1 MIEGI
6 GARRRPAAAA
16 AWQAA
21 GVKRAPSDVP
31 SRSELEAVL
40 ASVAIFEQLRP
51 DELARISRRC
61 EIVPLAPGQRHG
73 DAASG
78 PRLALV
84 VRGEV
89 EVEAHE
95 RGSTLRAR
103 MSPGDRFGTASLIT
117 GEVRPFTVV
126 ARGRAAIAVL
136 DQAAFSAVLAEF
148 PAVAVPLA
156 RELAS
161 EVAVRDD
168 FLRQLLELHHARLP
182 DGELRA
188 AIHERAAA
196 QQQRGARV
204 TRSSTRG
211 LFHRLVVERGA
222 EPPFWMLVGFLLSLG
237 GARLVVHLILKYH
250 LESRL
255 FALVPGND
263 PNPMHV
269 HHFNYGLILVAA
281 AGLAALRPLGRRAL
295 RALALVFGLGAGLVF
310 DEFALFWR
318 LDPEYS
324 QELSVIAA
332 GVAAATLVQLVYFR
346 AFWSAV
352 ARRAWLGLRG
362 TR

>member
-1 MIEGI
+1 MS
-6 GARRRPAAAA
+6 ASDR
-16 AWQAA
+16 
-21 GVKRAPSDVP
+21 SDVP

-40 ASVAIFEQLRP
+40 GAVAIFEQLRP
-51 DELARISRRC
+51 DEVARIARRC
-61 EIVPLAPGQRHG
+61 KIVSLAPGQRDG
-73 DAASG
+73 DPTDG
-78 PRLALV
+78 PRLVLV

-89 EVEAHE
+89 EVEARE
-95 RGSTLRAR
+95 RGGTLRAR
-103 MSPGDRFGTASLIT
+103 MAPGDRFGTPSLVT
-117 GEVRPFTVV
+117 GEVLPFNVV
-126 ARGRAAIAVL
+126 ACSRATIAVL
-136 DQAAFSAVLAEF
+136 DRAAFSAVLVEF
-148 PAVAVPLA
+148 PAIALPLA

-168 FLRQLLELHHARLP
+168 FLRQLLELHHAQLP
-182 DGELRA
+182 DNELRS
-188 AIHERAAA
+188 AIREREAA
-196 QQQRGARV
+196 QHRRGARV
-204 TRSSTRG
+204 TRGSTRG
-211 LFHRLVVERGA
+211 LFQRLVVQRGA
-222 EPPFWMLVGFLLSLG
+222 EPPFWMLIGFLLSLG

-269 HHFNYGLILVAA
+269 HHFNYGLILVAV

-332 GVAAATLVQLVYFR
+332 GMAAAALLQLVYFR
-346 AFWSAV
+346 AFWTVV
-352 ARRAWLGLRG
+352 ARRAWRGLRG

>member
-1 MIEGI
+1 MS
-6 GARRRPAAAA
+6 
-16 AWQAA
+16 
-21 GVKRAPSDVP
+21 APDRSGL

-40 ASVAIFEQLRP
+40 GNVAIFELLRP
-51 DELARISRRC
+51 DEIGRIARRC
-61 EIVPLAPGQRHG
+61 EVVSLARGQRHG
-73 DAASG
+73 DPASG
-78 PRLALV
+78 PRLVVV

-89 EVEAHE
+89 EIEVSE
-95 RGSTLRAR
+95 RGGTLRAH
-103 MSPGDRFGTASLIT
+103 MAPGDRFGTASLVT

-126 ARGRAAIAVL
+126 ARRQAAIAVL
-136 DQAAFSAVLAEF
+136 DRAAFAAVLAEF
-148 PAVAVPLA
+148 PAVAIVLA
-156 RELAS
+156 RELAK

-182 DGELRA
+182 DSELRA
-188 AIHERAAA
+188 AIRERESA
-196 QQQRGARV
+196 QHRRGARV

-255 FALVPGND
+255 FALVPGHD

-269 HHFNYGLILVAA
+269 HHFNYGLILVAS

-332 GVAAATLVQLVYFR
+332 GVAAGILLQLVYFR
-346 AFWSAV
+346 AFWTAV